1 MVGVSSPPPKPRD
14 GGTAPRGVCG
24 PGAGSPLGRRPQ
36 APVGG
41 GAGGGLLVRRSH
53 APLGALGH
61 ETGLNFL
68 RRRVYS
74 EEREASSVLSTSR
87 VIVSDLHSMAR
98 CVFLFFTLSPTQL
111 LCLARRSNILALALG
126 FAKDTSDER
135 SQSEVL

>member
-53 APLGALGH
+53 APLGALDA
-61 ETGLNFL
+61 EA
-68 RRRVYS
+68 RRARD
-74 EEREASSVLSTSR
+74 VLS
-87 VIVSDLHSMAR
+87 AR
-98 CVFLFFTLSPTQL
+98 G
-111 LCLARRSNILALALG
+111 RREEGQES
-126 FAKDTSDER
+126 S
-135 SQSEVL
+135 